1 MLALYHYA
9 PDRSDTEVDAVL
21 ASTRKEAKLAAPK
34 LEIVAGFEGL
44 DLTLGKA

>member
-9 PDRSDTEVDAVL
+9 PDRSDANVDSVL
-21 ASTRKEAKLAAPK
+21 ASTRTEAKVTAPK

-44 DLTLGKA
+44 DVALGKG